1 MSQLVQAAGDAR
13 RVVGIAIGKAAG
25 SLSRR
30 LRMGGGTTLPG
41 KIARR
46 VAPGVLGELSAAL
59 PHGALLITGTNGKTT
74 TSRML
79 AEILRAGGERV
90 LHNRAGANLIAGL
103 TATAVDD
110 ADWRGRPRATI
121 GLFETDEAALPQ
133 ALAEIQPRLV
143 LVHNLFRDQLDR
155 YGEVDTVAGAWRAA
169 LAKLPPESR
178 VVLNADDPAVADL
191 GADLAAQ
198 VMYYGIDDARH
209 AAGAAAHIADS
220 QFCRRCG
227 HRYEFTLAFY
237 AHIGHYRCPRC
248 GHGRPEPQ
256 VRLARLELQGT
267 AGSRL
272 YLLYPGGAMEVDL
285 PLPGLYNAVNATA
298 AVAAA
303 LALGVPAPAARNALE
318 RFSAA
323 FGRIERISAGPGGP
337 PMLLALIKNPV
348 GATETVRMLVGAT
361 GADDGPMT
369 NGHRHD
375 TPTSTADELPSPLVS
390 RPSSPDEPPSA
401 LVHRPSSPDELPS
414 SLVSRPSSAGQIHLL
429 IAINDRFA
437 DGTDVSWLWDAEFE
451 PLAAH
456 LAAAVV
462 SGTRA
467 DDMAVRLKYAGVPE
481 SLLRVEPNLGQ
492 AIDLALADLPQ
503 GATLYVLPTY
513 TAMLEL
519 RDALAQ
525 RGWVRQFWEE

>member
-13 RVVGIAIGKAAG
+13 RVVGIAMGKAAG
-25 SLSRR
+25 GLSRR
-30 LRMGGGTTLPG
+30 LRLGGGTTLPG
-41 KIARR
+41 TIARR
-46 VAPGVLGELSAAL
+46 LAPGVLSALSGAL
-59 PHGALLITGTNGKTT
+59 PNGAVLLTGTNGKTT

-133 ALAEIQPRLV
+133 ALAEIRPRLV

-155 YGEVDTVAGAWRAA
+155 YGEVDTVAAAWRAA
-169 LAKLPPESR
+169 LAELPPEAQ

-191 GADLAAQ
+191 GEGLAAR
-198 VMYYGIDDARH
+198 VTYYGIDDGRH

-227 HRYEFTLAFY
+227 QRYEFSLAFY

-267 AGSRL
+267 SGSRL
-272 YLLYPGGAMEVDL
+272 YLIYPGGAMEVDL
-285 PLPGLYNAVNATA
+285 PLPGLYNAANA
-298 AVAAA
+298 AAA
-303 LALGVPAPAARNALE
+303 LAAALGLGVPASAARGALE

-323 FGRIERISAGPGGP
+323 FGRIERVSAGPDGP
-337 PMLLALIKNPV
+337 PMLIALIKNPV
-348 GATETVRMLVGAT
+348 GATETVRMLVGAVD
-361 GADDGPMT
+361 ADQRSMAKDQGLP
-369 NGHRHD
+369 D
-375 TPTSTADELPSPLVS
+375 TPGAEESATSERSAAQEDSQLVLSSDGLATLGEAPSPSVL
-390 RPSSPDEPPSA
+390 RPSSPDG
-401 LVHRPSSPDELPS
+401 L
-414 SLVSRPSSAGQIHLL
+414 HLL
-429 IAINDRFA
+429 IAINDRYA

-451 PLAAH
+451 PLADH
-456 LAAAVV
+456 MAAAVV
-462 SGTRA
+462 SGSRA
-467 DDMAVRLKYAGVPE
+467 EDMAVRLKYAGVPE
-481 SLLRVEPNLGQ
+481 ELVRVEPSVER
-492 AIDLALADLPQ
+492 AVDMALAGLPP
-503 GATLYVLPTY
+503 GATLYLLPTY

-519 RDALAQ
+519 REELAR